1 MISVTKLDGG
11 FGATVA
17 GVDLSAPIA
26 EDVAKAILDAFYAHQ
41 VIVIP
46 GQSLTTERFI
56 EVGRLFGKPQPHVL
70 RHLHHEGHPEILLL
84 SNVMKDG
91 EPVGIYDGAA
101 YWHTDQSYDAETASA
116 TVVHAVQVPA
126 RGGETRFADMY
137 RAYETL
143 PEAMKRRIDGLV
155 ARHRYGNR
163 DDPDGKTR
171 HAAARLREEQKA
183 AVRAVTHPLVRSHPV
198 TGRKA
203 LYAVAG
209 TSHGIVGMTD
219 EAAVALLDE
228 LKAHATRPAFTY
240 SHAYA
245 AGDVVAWDD
254 TATLHAATLIDPA
267 TGPRDTRMLYRLSIK
282 GAPDLFTPL

>member
-1 MISVTKLDGG
+1 MISVTKLKGG

-17 GVDLSAPIA
+17 GVDLSAAMA
-26 EDVAKAILDAFYAHQ
+26 EDTVKGILDAFYTHQ

-46 GQSLTTERFI
+46 GQSLTTDRFI
-56 EVGRLFGKPQPHVL
+56 EVGRLFGTPQPHVL

-84 SNVMKDG
+84 SNVMKNG

-101 YWHTDQSYDAETASA
+101 YWHTDQSYDAEPASA

-143 PEAMKRRIDGLV
+143 SEAMKHRIDGLTV
-155 ARHRYGNR
+155 RHHYGNR

-171 HAAARLREEQKA
+171 HGAAKLKEEQKA
-183 AVRAVTHPLVRSHPV
+183 AVSAVTHPLARRHPI

-209 TSHGIVGMTD
+209 TSHGIVGMAD
-219 EAAVALLDE
+219 DAAVALLDE
-228 LKAHATRPAFTY
+228 LKAHATQPAFMY

-254 TATLHAATLIDPA
+254 AATLHAATLIDPA
-267 TGPRDTRMLYRLSIK
+267 TGPDDTRMLYRLSIK
-282 GAPDLFTPL
+282 GAPELFTRL